1 MGMVSGILVL
11 MGFAKVGFF
20 MIFGPFF
27 DRVLTD
33 FMKRLNEHVRI
44 PVFRAENDT
53 K

>member
-1 MGMVSGILVL
+1 MGMVSGVLVL

-27 DRVLTD
+27 FGPLRET
-33 FMKRLNEHVRI
+33 FGKRWKINGNVK
-44 PVFRAENDT
+44 NN